1 MEKNNKWKHTNSKN
15 RRITKFEMSNGIMW
29 FPPELEHG
37 MPEQKRA
44 CRAAIDK
51 RWRRAMAKLS
61 TNSKTE
67 KRAPLHKDEKKA
79 K

>member
-1 MEKNNKWKHTNSKN
+1 MEKNNKRKPNKN
-15 RRITKFEMSNGIMW
+15 RRITKFEMNNGIMW
-29 FPPELEHG
+29 FPPELEYG
-37 MPEQKRA
+37 TPEQKRA
-44 CRAAIDK
+44 YRAAIDK
-51 RWRRAMAKLS
+51 KWRRVIAKLS

>member
-1 MEKNNKWKHTNSKN
+1 MEKNNKRKPNKN
-15 RRITKFEMSNGIMW
+15 RRITKFEMNNGIMW
-29 FPPELEHG
+29 FPPELEYG
-37 MPEQKRA
+37 TPEQKRA
-44 CRAAIDK
+44 YRATIDK
-51 RWRRAMAKLS
+51 KWRRVIAKLS

>member
-1 MEKNNKWKHTNSKN
+1 MEKNNKRKPNKN
-15 RRITKFEMSNGIMW
+15 RRITKFEMNNGIMW
-29 FPPELEHG
+29 FPPELEYG
-37 MPEQKRA
+37 TPEQKRA
-44 CRAAIDK
+44 YRAMMDK
-51 RWRRAMAKLS
+51 KWRRTIAKLS

>member
-1 MEKNNKWKHTNSKN
+1 MEKNNKRKPNKN
-15 RRITKFEMSNGIMW
+15 RRITKFEMNNGIMW
-29 FPPELEHG
+29 FPPELEYG
-37 MPEQKRA
+37 TPEQKRA
-44 CRAAIDK
+44 YRAAIDK
-51 RWRRAMAKLS
+51 RWRQAMTKLS

>member
-1 MEKNNKWKHTNSKN
+1 MEKNNKRKHNKN
-15 RRITKFEMSNGIMW
+15 RRITKFEMNNGIMW

-44 CRAAIDK
+44 YRAAIDK

>member
-1 MEKNNKWKHTNSKN
+1 MEKNNKRKPNKN
-15 RRITKFEMSNGIMW
+15 RRITKFEMNNGIMW
-29 FPPELEHG
+29 FPPELEYG
-37 MPEQKRA
+37 TPEQKRTY
-44 CRAAIDK
+44 RAAINK
-51 RWRRAMAKLS
+51 KWRRAMAKLS

>member
-1 MEKNNKWKHTNSKN
+1 MEKNNKRKPNKN
-15 RRITKFEMSNGIMW
+15 RRITKFEMNNGIMW
-29 FPPELEHG
+29 FPPELEYG
-37 MPEQKRA
+37 TPEQKRA
-44 CRAAIDK
+44 YRAAIDK
-51 RWRRAMAKLS
+51 RWQRAMAKLS

>member
-1 MEKNNKWKHTNSKN
+1 MEKNNKRKPNKN
-15 RRITKFEMSNGIMW
+15 RRITKFEMNNGIMW
-29 FPPELEHG
+29 FPPELEYG
-37 MPEQKRA
+37 TPEQKRA
-44 CRAAIDK
+44 YRAAIDK
-51 RWRRAMAKLS
+51 RWRRVIAKLS

>member
-1 MEKNNKWKHTNSKN
+1 MEKNNKRKPNKN
-15 RRITKFEMSNGIMW
+15 RRITKFEMNNGIMW
-29 FPPELEHG
+29 FPPELEYG
-37 MPEQKRA
+37 TPEQKRTY
-44 CRAAIDK
+44 RAAIDK